1 MHKIWIK
8 HRENCFKKRHELY
21 KNQGQK
27 RVMDGP
33 SPNRK
38 RLFELLRILIEAE
51 IASCIIVANILDHP
65 CE

>member
-38 RLFELLRILIEAE
+38 RLFELL
-51 IASCIIVANILDHP
+51 
-65 CE
+65 